1 MEWIRKR
8 GMRISRKRI
17 RKDVKII
24 VLIFLTVVF
33 CISAYTTYASLNE
46 KPKIIE
52 KEITV
57 CNYMHIGRF
66 DYIIYLKNNSLFGA
80 TTLGPGSPIFKNITD
95 HINASFS
102 YSFIC
107 NKEAKVY
114 GDYELNAE
122 IKTNLWNKSFVII
135 PKTNFN
141 SSNFKINFPLD
152 IFHFERFVDQIDK
165 ELAIRSRNPVL
176 TYKCDV
182 HTIAETGVGTIDESF
197 SHSLTVPL
205 QRNVFSIN
213 NLSAQKSGSIKRTE
227 KVIIQSSS
235 VAKRN
240 SLAFTIAIFLSLIAF
255 ALITKGEPGTK
266 SKLGKID
273 ETEKVVKWI
282 KRKYGDWIVDSNEIP
297 STEVIIS
304 LKSIEDLM
312 KVAEDLGKP
321 VIHKANKGKHLYCVF
336 DNSVQY
342 KYILSG
348 EKKKI

>member
-1 MEWIRKR
+1 MGGASTTEKGKEFLNNYKMKRWLQSIRRHNTRTWQSDIQKHNR
-8 GMRISRKRI
+8 SYKCLI
-17 RKDVKII
+17 
-24 VLIFLTVVF
+24 LIFFHLQQ
-33 CISAYTTYASLNE
+33 
-46 KPKIIE
+46 
-52 KEITV
+52 
-57 CNYMHIGRF
+57 
-66 DYIIYLKNNSLFGA
+66 
-80 TTLGPGSPIFKNITD
+80 GSK
-95 HINASFS
+95 SVW
-102 YSFIC
+102 Y
-107 NKEAKVY
+107 
-114 GDYELNAE
+114 YELNAE

-152 IFHFERFVDQIDK
+152 IFRFERFVDQIDK
-165 ELAIRSRNPVL
+165 ELVIKSRNPVL

-182 HTIAETGVGTIDESF
+182 HTIAETDVGTIDESF
-197 SHSLTVPL
+197 SHSLIVPL

-282 KRKYGDWIVDSNEIP
+282 KRKYGDWIVDSDEIP

-342 KYILSG
+342 KYMLSG
-348 EKKKI
+348 EETKKVYFNTEVGNIENIMI